1 VSRKVCFRITSPS
14 STAKMAPVG
23 IRKAAAMSPHFPC
36 RPPSTDES
44 MWLPSALL
52 VKIRSYL
59 AHTFASVRGTRTLD
73 TRRLDSGSVAAAT
86 R

>member
-1 VSRKVCFRITSPS
+1 MIP
-14 STAKMAPVG
+14 AG

-44 MWLPSALL
+44 MWLPLALL
-52 VKIRSYL
+52 VKTSSYL
-59 AHTFASVRGTRTLD
+59 AHALASVRGTRTLD
-73 TRRLDSGSVAAAT
+73 TSRPDSGFTAAVT

>member
-1 VSRKVCFRITSPS
+1 MIP
-14 STAKMAPVG
+14 AG
-23 IRKAAAMSPHFPC
+23 IKNAAAMSPHLPW

-59 AHTFASVRGTRTLD
+59 AHAFASVRGTRTLEIS
-73 TRRLDSGSVAAAT
+73 RLDSGLTAAAT
-86 R
+86 T